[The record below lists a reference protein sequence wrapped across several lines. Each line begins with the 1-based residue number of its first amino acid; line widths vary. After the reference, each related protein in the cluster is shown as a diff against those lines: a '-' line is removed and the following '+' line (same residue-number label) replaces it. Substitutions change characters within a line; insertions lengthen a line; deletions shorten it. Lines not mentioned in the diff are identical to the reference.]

1 MKKFFKD
8 FKAFISRGNVLDL
21 AVATIIGASFSQIV
35 SSFTNGIIMPL
46 VSLLFK
52 AENLD
57 KLVVELRPAETA
69 MVEGV
74 ETIVKPAI
82 TWQYGTLIQAIINF
96 VIVALF
102 LFILIRI
109 ISKARNT
116 LDVNAQMCVKVQAK
130 LDKDEELTD
139 FEAKWLKRYTKKN
152 PDTAPK
158 KVVVEVKEPEP
169 VKPTTD
175 DLLAEILVE
184 LKKQNESKGN

>member
-1 MKKFFKD
+1 MKKFFKE

-57 KLVVELRPAETA
+57 KLVVELKPAEIDAVTEE
-69 MVEGV
+69 V
-74 ETIVKPAI
+74 IKPAI

-116 LDVNAQMCVKVQAK
+116 LDFNNQMCVKVQAK
-130 LDKDEELTD
+130 LDKDEALTD

-169 VKPTTD
+169 VKPSTD